1 MSVHSDDYAID
12 PAAGSPGALGGHTL
26 PAVFAAAVRRAP
38 DAVALV
44 DGEREL
50 TWRQWA
56 DEAAALARALQ
67 ELGVAPGDVVAVQLP
82 NCREYQTAHVAV
94 ATAGAVL
101 LPVHAG
107 HGAADVRALLAR
119 VDPVAV
125 LLPAEAAAAAPGL
138 LTDVPSLRAV
148 LVAGGEVAVGGG
160 EAPAA
165 AGVHALDRL
174 TAAWAGHPPHP
185 VEVRPEDPLVLIPS
199 SGTTS
204 ARPKICVHSHDGL
217 LSNTASVAGEGG
229 PAFADAILTA
239 CPLTHL
245 FGLQSLHTAL
255 FRACRQVLLRGWD
268 PERFLALARA
278 TAPSAVFAVP
288 AQLHDVVA
296 SLARSGQPAGF
307 LPHEVRT
314 AGAAIPAALAA
325 DVRAVLGGELVVV
338 WGMSEL
344 GTGTRTSATDPVGAA
359 VRSVGRPTSGARVRI
374 VGEDGCELPPGEPG
388 DLQYR
393 SPSMFRGYYREPE
406 LTAAAVTPDGWLRT
420 GDRASLGADGLLRFH
435 GRAAELIN
443 VGGRKFDATE
453 VQELLAAMPGIGPLA
468 VVGRADARLG
478 EIPCLV
484 LTRAAD
490 PAIGLRAVTGFL
502 REREVAEYKMPL
514 ELVTVDDLPRTPAG
528 KLHRR
533 SLEELAAGET
543 VVPPLSM
550 DYRDALDLVRSCA
563 AEVME
568 RGPDDEPIG
577 ADTAFRAYGLDSVR
591 TIRLRNLLAEA
602 TGRPLP
608 VSLGFDHPTPAA
620 VAALLSGAVPDRS
633 EEGPDDASS
642 DEPIAIVG
650 MACRLPGGVSSPDD
664 LWALVSD
671 GTHTDSPFPAD
682 RGWDLDGLFHDDPE
696 HPGTSYVRRGGFLDG
711 AGRFDAAFFGFSPRE
726 ALAADP
732 QQRLLLETAW
742 EALEH
747 AGIDPTGLRGSRT
760 GVFTGAMY
768 HDYGAG
774 APAEL
779 EGLLGIGTAGSAL
792 AGRISYCFGLEGP
805 ALAVDTAC
813 SSSLVALHL
822 ACRSLR
828 SGESSLALAG
838 GVAVMATPTSF
849 VEFSRLRG
857 LAADGR
863 CKSFSDDADGA
874 AWAEGAGLLVLE
886 RLSDARRNGHPVLA
900 VVRGSAVNQDGASNG
915 ITAPNGPA
923 QQRVIRRALADAGL
937 APGDVDAVEAHGT
950 GTSLGDPI
958 EAQALL
964 AVHGGTRPADRPLW
978 LGSVKSNIGHAQ
990 AAAGVAGVIKTV
1002 QALRHG
1008 LLPRT
1013 LHVTEPT
1020 TRVDWSSGAVRL
1032 LTEAQ
1037 PWPRKDGRARRA
1049 GVSSFG
1055 ISGTNAH
1062 VVLEEAPAAG
1072 SGDGATGS
1080 SDHGEAATRHTDAG
1094 HTALQDAPAAASGD
1108 GPTRPTDHGEAT
1120 ARRTDAERTALQDAP
1135 AAAPGD
1141 EPARPT
1147 DHADAATR
1155 HTDAGRAEA
1164 GTVLPGVSRHADDR
1178 PVPLVLSARSEPA
1191 LRAQAGRLAEHVGAH
1206 PSYALPDLA
1215 HALATTRAVHG
1226 HRALLAAADRTGLVD
1241 ALRRFASGEPS
1252 PVAPA
1257 TGRRD
1262 GGGRLAFVFAGQGSQ
1277 RPGMG
1282 RELAAAF
1289 PEFAAAL
1296 DEVCGV
1302 LDPLLERPLR
1312 SVLWDRSD
1320 ELLDRTEF
1328 AQPALFAHE
1337 VALHRLL
1344 ESWGVRPDLLAGHS
1358 VGEIAAAHVAG
1369 VLSLADACTLVAAR
1383 GRLMQALPA
1392 GGAMLAVRAA
1402 EGEVLPLLGEF
1413 VSLAAVNGPS
1423 SVVVSGTEDAVA
1435 AIEAHFA
1442 DRRTTRLRVSHAFH
1456 SPLLEPMLAEFR
1468 GVLEG
1473 LSFAAPAVP
1482 LVSGVTG
1489 RPLTADEARD
1499 PGHWVRQ
1506 AREPVRFRD
1515 AVARLGAERVDA
1527 YLELGPAA
1535 ALAPMLGECLAAA
1548 EAGAS
1553 AAVIATGSADQGEE
1567 TRALLAA
1574 AGRLHLHGV
1583 PVDWDAVLPGAR
1595 PVPLPTY
1602 PFQRQTY
1609 WLAAAAPVS
1618 RAVAL
1623 ADAPLSDAP
1632 LLDAPLSDDR
1642 LATASP
1648 EERDAL
1654 LLKLVLA
1661 ETAAV
1666 LGRGADDL
1674 DATHAF
1680 SDLGVNSVNAI
1691 ELRERIAAATGTTL
1705 PATLVFDH
1713 PSPAAVVRALGAL
1726 RAARARP
1733 DRGAEPE
1740 PSAADLVDRLAA
1752 LFAAGT
1758 TPDPATATR
1767 LRDLARRCAAP
1778 AGPARPGPGPDLDA
1792 ATDEELFRLMDA
1804 VD

>member
-1 MSVHSDDYAID
+1 MSVHRKNYAID

-26 PAVFAAAVRRAP
+26 PGVFAAAVRSAP

-44 DGEREL
+44 DGDREL
-50 TWRQWA
+50 TWAQWRA
-56 DEAAALARALQ
+56 EVAALARALQ
-67 ELGVAPGDVVAVQLP
+67 ELGVGPGDVVAVQLP
-82 NCREYQTAHVAV
+82 NCREYPTAHVAV
-94 ATAGAVL
+94 ATIGAVM

-125 LLPAEAAAAAPGL
+125 LLGPEAAGTAPDLLAA
-138 LTDVPSLRAV
+138 VPSLRTA
-148 LVAGGEVAVGGG
+148 LVAGDPDEL
-160 EAPAA
+160 PQSPR
-165 AGVHALDRL
+165 VHSLERES
-174 TAAWAGHPPHP
+174 AAWAGHEPHP
-185 VEVRPEDPLVLIPS
+185 VEVRPEQPLVLIPS

-204 ARPKICVHSHDGL
+204 ARPKICLHSHDGL
-217 LSNTASVAGEGG
+217 LSNTAPVAEEGG
-229 PAFADAILTA
+229 PAFAGAILTA

-255 FRACRQVLLRGWD
+255 FRACRQVLLRSWD
-268 PERFLALARA
+268 PDRFLALARR
-278 TAPSAVFAVP
+278 TGPSAVFAVP

-296 SLARSGQPAGF
+296 ALARSGQPAGF
-307 LPHEVRT
+307 RPYEVRT

-325 DVRAVLGGELVVV
+325 DVRAALGGELVVV

-344 GTGTRTSATDPVGAA
+344 GTGTRTPAGDPAGAA
-359 VRSVGRPTSGARVRI
+359 VRSVGRPTSGAQVRI
-374 VGEDGCELPPGEPG
+374 VAEDGQELPAGEAG

-406 LTAAAVTPDGWLRT
+406 LTRAAMTPDGWLRT
-420 GDRASLGADGLLRFH
+420 GDRASVDEDGLVRFH
-435 GRAAELIN
+435 GRSAELIN

-453 VQELLAAMPGIGPLA
+453 VQEVLAALPGIGPLA
-468 VVGRADARLG
+468 VVGRADERLG

-484 LTRAAD
+484 LTRRAD
-490 PAIGLRAVTGFL
+490 PAIGLRAVTAFL
-502 REREVAEYKMPL
+502 REREVAEYKVPL

-533 SLEELAAGET
+533 ALEELVASDAAAGTPAEG
-543 VVPPLSM
+543 PAPLG
-550 DYRDALDLVRSCA
+550 YGDALDLVRSCA
-563 AEVME
+563 AEVMG
-568 RGPDDEPIG
+568 RGPEEEPIG
-577 ADTAFRAYGLDSVR
+577 AETAFRAYGLDSVR

-608 VSLGFDHPTPAA
+608 VSLGFDHPNPAA
-620 VAALLSGAVPDRS
+620 VARLLSGSAPDQPDEDAAV
-633 EEGPDDASS
+633 AF
-642 DEPIAIVG
+642 DEPVAIVG
-650 MACRLPGGVSSPDD
+650 MACRLPGGIASPDD
-664 LWALVSD
+664 LWALVAD
-671 GTHTDSPFPAD
+671 GIHTASGFPDD

-696 HPGTSYVRRGGFLDG
+696 HPGTSYVRKGGFLPD

-747 AGIDPTGLRGSRT
+747 AGIDPTGLHGSRT

-768 HDYGAG
+768 HDYGARPGAG

-792 AGRISYCFGLEGP
+792 AGRISYCFGFEGP
-805 ALAVDTAC
+805 ALTVDTAC

-822 ACRSLR
+822 ACRSLC

-838 GVAVMATPTSF
+838 GVAVMATPASF

-857 LAADGR
+857 LAPDGR
-863 CKSFSDDADGA
+863 CKAFSDDADGA

-900 VVRGSAVNQDGASNG
+900 LVRGSAVNQDGASNG

-923 QQRVIRRALADAGL
+923 QQRVVRRALADAGL
-937 APGDVDAVEAHGT
+937 APADVDAVEAHGT
-950 GTSLGDPI
+950 GTALGDPI

-964 AVHGGTRPADRPLW
+964 AVHGRERPADRPLW

-1002 QALRHG
+1002 QALHHG

-1032 LTEAQ
+1032 LTEAR
-1037 PWPRKDGRARRA
+1037 PWPREAGRARRA

-1062 VVLEEAPAAG
+1062 VVLEEAPAPVSAG
-1072 SGDGATGS
+1072 
-1080 SDHGEAATRHTDAG
+1080 AAEG
-1094 HTALQDAPAAASGD
+1094 G
-1108 GPTRPTDHGEAT
+1108 
-1120 ARRTDAERTALQDAP
+1120 
-1135 AAAPGD
+1135 
-1141 EPARPT
+1141 
-1147 DHADAATR
+1147 
-1155 HTDAGRAEA
+1155 
-1164 GTVLPGVSRHADDR
+1164 

-1191 LRAQAGRLAEHVGAH
+1191 LRAQAGRLAEHAAAH
-1206 PSYALPDLA
+1206 PEYALPDLA
-1215 HALATTRAVHG
+1215 RALATTRAVHG
-1226 HRALLAAADRTGLVD
+1226 HRALLVGANRGEVLT
-1241 ALRRFASGEPS
+1241 ALRQFAAGSPS
-1252 PVAPA
+1252 PVAPVA
-1257 TGRRD
+1257 GRRD

-1282 RELAAAF
+1282 RELASAF
-1289 PEFAAAL
+1289 PEFRASLEEVCAAL
-1296 DEVCGV
+1296 DSL
-1302 LDPLLERPLR
+1302 LDRPLI
-1312 SVLWDRSD
+1312 SVLWA
-1320 ELLDRTEF
+1320 EPGPLLDRTEY

-1337 VALHRLL
+1337 VALHRLFA
-1344 ESWGVRPDLLAGHS
+1344 SWGVRPDLLAGHS
-1358 VGEIAAAHVAG
+1358 VGEIAAAQVAG

-1392 GGAMLAVRAA
+1392 GGAMLAVQAT
-1402 EGEVLPLLGEF
+1402 EDEVRPLLGEF
-1413 VSLAAVNGPS
+1413 VSIAAVNGPS

-1435 AIEAHFA
+1435 AIEARFA

-1468 GVLEG
+1468 AVAAR
-1473 LSFAAPAVP
+1473 LSFTAPAVP

-1489 RPLTADEARD
+1489 RLLTGDDACD
-1499 PGHWVRQ
+1499 PGYWVRQ
-1506 AREPVRFRD
+1506 VREPVRFRD
-1515 AVARLGAERVDA
+1515 TVEQLRRERVDA
-1527 YLELGPAA
+1527 YVELGPAA
-1535 ALAPMLGECLAAA
+1535 ALAPMVGECLA
-1548 EAGAS
+1548 GPGGRRPS
-1553 AAVIATGSADQGEE
+1553 AAVIATGSADGDE
-1567 TRALLAA
+1567 TRGALAA
-1574 AGRLHLHGV
+1574 VARLHLHGV
-1583 PVDWDAVLPGAR
+1583 PVNWDAVLPGTG

-1609 WLAAAAPVS
+1609 WLAAQAPLPVL
-1618 RAVAL
+1618 AP
-1623 ADAPLSDAP
+1623 ADAPSAP
-1632 LLDAPLSDDR
+1632 LAER
-1642 LATASP
+1642 LATAGA
-1648 EERDAL
+1648 EERDAVL
-1654 LLKLVLA
+1654 LTLVLA

-1666 LGRGADDL
+1666 LGRTAAEL
-1674 DATHAF
+1674 DAAQAF
-1680 SDLGVNSVNAI
+1680 ADLGINSVNAI
-1691 ELRERIAAATGTTL
+1691 ELRERIAAATGSAL

-1713 PSPAAVVRALGAL
+1713 PSPHAVVRVL
-1726 RAARARP
+1726 RGCIARP
-1733 DRGAEPE
+1733 AGQPGTAAELVE
-1740 PSAADLVDRLAA
+1740 RLADLL
-1752 LFAAGT
+1752 AAGT
-1758 TPDPATATR
+1758 PVDPATAAR
-1767 LRDLARRCAAP
+1767 LRDLAQRCAPPAAP
-1778 AGPARPGPGPDLDA
+1778 ARRVPGPELDT

>member
-1 MSVHSDDYAID
+1 MPIHSDDYAID
-12 PAAGSPGALGGHTL
+12 PVAGSPRALGGHTL
-26 PAVFAAAVRRAP
+26 PGVFAAAVARAP
-38 DAVALV
+38 EAVALV
-44 DGEREL
+44 DGDREL

-56 DEAAALARALQ
+56 DDVAALARALQ
-67 ELGVAPGDVVAVQLP
+67 ELGVVPGDVVAVQLP
-82 NCREYQTAHVAV
+82 NCPEYHTAHVAV
-94 ATAGAVL
+94 ATVGAVL

-119 VDPVAV
+119 SEPVAV
-125 LLPAEAAAAAPGL
+125 ILPPEAADTAPEL
-138 LTDVPSLRAV
+138 LAHVASLRAA
-148 LVAGGEVAVGGG
+148 LVAGHPDELPR
-160 EAPAA
+160 APH
-165 AGVHALDRL
+165 VHALDRL
-174 TAAWAGHPPHP
+174 TADWAGHAPLP

-204 ARPKICVHSHDGL
+204 ARPKICLHSHDGL
-217 LSNTASVAGEGG
+217 LSNTASVAQEGG
-229 PAFADAILTA
+229 AAFADAILTA

-268 PERFLALARA
+268 PERFLALARR

-288 AQLHDVVA
+288 AQLHDIVGA
-296 SLARSGQPAGF
+296 LARTGKPAGF
-307 LPHEVRT
+307 RPHQVRT

-325 DVRAVLGGELVVV
+325 DVRAALGGELVVV

-344 GTGTRTSATDPVGAA
+344 GTGTRTSAADPAGTA
-359 VRSVGRPTSGARVRI
+359 VRSVGRPTVGARVRI
-374 VGEDGCELPPGEPG
+374 VGEDGRELPPGEAG

-393 SPSMFRGYYREPE
+393 SPSMFRGYYRDPE
-406 LTAAAVTPDGWLRT
+406 LTRAAITPDGWLRT
-420 GDRASLGADGLLRFH
+420 GDRASLGEDGQLRFH

-502 REREVAEYKMPL
+502 RQREVAEYKMPL

-533 SLEELAAGET
+533 SLEELVAREASVRGPS
-543 VVPPLSM
+543 VL
-550 DYRDALDLVRSCA
+550 DYHDALDLVRSCA
-563 AEVME
+563 AEVMG
-568 RGPDDEPIG
+568 RGPDDEAIG

-591 TIRLRNLLAEA
+591 TIRLRNLLAEE

-620 VAALLSGAVPDRS
+620 VASLLSGAVPDRPD
-633 EEGPDDASS
+633 EGPYDAS
-642 DEPIAIVG
+642 DEPVAIVG
-650 MACRLPGGVSSPDD
+650 MACRLPGGVSSPDE
-664 LWALVSD
+664 LWTLVAD
-671 GTHTDSPFPAD
+671 GTHTDSAFPAD

-696 HPGTSYVRRGGFLDG
+696 HAGTSYVRRGGFLDG

-805 ALAVDTAC
+805 ALTVDSAC

-838 GVAVMATPTSF
+838 GVAVMATPRSF

-857 LAADGR
+857 LAPDGR

-874 AWAEGAGLLVLE
+874 AWSEGAGLLVLE
-886 RLSDARRNGHPVLA
+886 RLSDARRDGHPVLA

-937 APGDVDAVEAHGT
+937 TPGDVDAVEAHGT

-958 EAQALL
+958 EAQALI
-964 AVHGGTRPADRPLW
+964 AVHGAARPADRPLW

-1032 LTEAQ
+1032 LTQAQ
-1037 PWPRKDGRARRA
+1037 PWPREAGRARRA

-1062 VVLEEAPAAG
+1062 VVLEEAPA
-1072 SGDGATGS
+1072 
-1080 SDHGEAATRHTDAG
+1080 
-1094 HTALQDAPAAASGD
+1094 
-1108 GPTRPTDHGEAT
+1108 
-1120 ARRTDAERTALQDAP
+1120 
-1135 AAAPGD
+1135 
-1141 EPARPT
+1141 EPADPE
-1147 DHADAATR
+1147 
-1155 HTDAGRAEA
+1155 GSE
-1164 GTVLPGVSRHADDR
+1164 DR

-1191 LRAQAGRLAEHVGAH
+1191 LRAQAGRLAEHLTAE

-1226 HRALLAAADRTGLVD
+1226 HRALLVGAGRAELAD
-1241 ALRRFASGEPS
+1241 ALRRFATGEPS

-1262 GGGRLAFVFAGQGSQ
+1262 GGGRLAFVFAGQGCQ

-1289 PEFAAAL
+1289 PEFATAL

-1302 LDPLLERPLR
+1302 LDPLLKRPLR
-1312 SVLWDRSD
+1312 SALWDD
-1320 ELLDRTEF
+1320 DLEPLLDRTEF

-1369 VLSLADACTLVAAR
+1369 VLSLVDACTLVAAR

-1392 GGAMLAVRAA
+1392 GGAMLAVRAT
-1402 EGEVLPLLGEF
+1402 EDEVLPLLGEF

-1423 SVVVSGTEDAVA
+1423 SVVVSGAEGAVA
-1435 AIEAHFA
+1435 GIEAHFA
-1442 DRRTTRLRVSHAFH
+1442 GRRTARLRVSHAFH

-1489 RPLTADEARD
+1489 RPLTAVEAGD

-1515 AVARLGAERVDA
+1515 AVSRLEAERVDA
-1527 YLELGPAA
+1527 YLELGPSA
-1535 ALAPMLGECLAAA
+1535 ALAPMLGECLAAGD
-1548 EAGAS
+1548 AGPS
-1553 AAVIATGSADQGEE
+1553 AAVIASGSADQAHE

-1583 PVDWDAVLPGAR
+1583 PVDWGAVLPGAR

-1609 WLAAAAPVS
+1609 WLAAAAPTPP
-1618 RAVAL
+1618 AVAV
-1623 ADAPLSDAP
+1623 AEVPLF
-1632 LLDAPLSDDR
+1632 DDR

-1648 EERDAL
+1648 EEHDAL
-1654 LLKLVLA
+1654 LLEIVLT

-1666 LGRGADDL
+1666 VGRGAEDL
-1674 DATHAF
+1674 DAADAF
-1680 SDLGVNSVNAI
+1680 ADLGVNSVNAV
-1691 ELRERIAAATGTTL
+1691 ELRERIAAATGTAL

-1713 PSPAAVVRALGAL
+1713 PSPAAVVRALGARL
-1726 RAARARP
+1726 
-1733 DRGAEPE
+1733 DRGAAPE
-1740 PSAADLVDRLAA
+1740 PTAAGLVDRLAA
-1752 LFAAGT
+1752 LLAAGT
-1758 TPDPATATR
+1758 ALDPATATR

-1778 AGPARPGPGPDLDA
+1778 AGPARPGPGPDLDT

>member
-12 PAAGSPGALGGHTL
+12 PAAGGALGGHTL

-44 DGEREL
+44 DGDREV

-56 DEAAALARALQ
+56 DDAAALARVLQ

-94 ATAGAVL
+94 AAAGAVL

-125 LLPAEAAAAAPGL
+125 LLPAEAAATAAEL
-138 LTDVPSLRAV
+138 LMTVPSLRAV
-148 LVAGGEVAVGGG
+148 LVAGD
-160 EAPAA
+160 EAPTAG
-165 AGVHALDRL
+165 GVHALERL
-174 TAAWAGHPPHP
+174 IAEWAGHAPHP
-185 VEVRPEDPLVLIPS
+185 VDVRPEDPLVLVPS

-204 ARPKICVHSHDGL
+204 ARPKICLHSHDGL
-217 LSNTASVAGEGG
+217 LSNTASVADEGG
-229 PAFADAILTA
+229 PAFAEAILTA

-255 FRACRQVLLRGWD
+255 FRACRQVLLDGWD

-296 SLARSGQPAGF
+296 ALARSGQPAGF
-307 LPHEVRT
+307 RPCEVRT

-344 GTGTRTSATDPVGAA
+344 GTGTRTSTTDPAGAA
-359 VRSVGRPTSGARVRI
+359 VRSVGRPTSGARVRV
-374 VGEDGCELPPGEPG
+374 VGEDGRELPPGEPG

-393 SPSMFRGYYREPE
+393 SPSMFRGYYREPD

-490 PAIGLRAVTGFL
+490 PAIGLRAVTAFL
-502 REREVAEYKMPL
+502 REREVAEYKVPL

-533 SLEELAAGET
+533 SLEELVAGT
-543 VVPPLSM
+543 AVVQASHAM

-568 RGPDDEPIG
+568 RGPADEPIG
-577 ADTAFRAYGLDSVR
+577 VGTAFRAYGLDSVR

-602 TGRPLP
+602 TGRALP

-620 VAALLSGAVPDRS
+620 VAALLSGAVSDR
-633 EEGPDDASS
+633 EEDPHDASS

-664 LWALVSD
+664 LWALVAD
-671 GTHTDSPFPAD
+671 GTHTDSAFPAD
-682 RGWDLDGLFHDDPE
+682 RGWDLDGLFDDDPE

-768 HDYGAG
+768 HDYGVG

-900 VVRGSAVNQDGASNG
+900 LVRGSAVNQDGASNG

-937 APGDVDAVEAHGT
+937 APGDIDAVEAHGT

-964 AVHGGTRPADRPLW
+964 AVHGGARPADRPLW

-1002 QALRHG
+1002 QAMRHG
-1008 LLPRT
+1008 VLPRT
-1013 LHVTEPT
+1013 LHVTRPT
-1020 TRVDWSSGAVRL
+1020 GRVDWSSGAVRL
-1032 LTEAQ
+1032 LTQAQ
-1037 PWPRKDGRARRA
+1037 PWPREDGRVRRA

-1062 VVLEEAPAAG
+1062 VVLEEAPVAA
-1072 SGDGATGS
+1072 A
-1080 SDHGEAATRHTDAG
+1080 R
-1094 HTALQDAPAAASGD
+1094 PAA
-1108 GPTRPTDHGEAT
+1108 PC
-1120 ARRTDAERTALQDAP
+1120 
-1135 AAAPGD
+1135 AA
-1141 EPARPT
+1141 
-1147 DHADAATR
+1147 
-1155 HTDAGRAEA
+1155 
-1164 GTVLPGVSRHADDR
+1164 DR
-1178 PVPLVLSARSEPA
+1178 PVPLLLSARSEPA
-1191 LRAQAGRLAEHVGAH
+1191 LRAQAGRLAEHLAAH
-1206 PSYALPDLA
+1206 PSYALPDVA
-1215 HALATTRAVHG
+1215 VALAGTRAVHG
-1226 HRALLAAADRTGLVD
+1226 HRAVLAGAERSELVD
-1241 ALRRFASGEPS
+1241 ALRHFAAGEPS
-1252 PVAPA
+1252 PVAPV

-1289 PEFAAAL
+1289 PEFTAAL
-1296 DEVCGV
+1296 DEVCGF

-1312 SVLWDRSD
+1312 SVLWEDSAD
-1320 ELLDRTEF
+1320 LVDRTEF

-1369 VLSLADACTLVAAR
+1369 VLSLPDACTLIAAR

-1392 GGAMLAVRAA
+1392 GGAMLAVRAS
-1402 EGEVLPLLGEF
+1402 EDEVLPLLGEF

-1423 SVVVSGTEDAVA
+1423 SVVVSGTEEAVA
-1435 AIEAHFA
+1435 AVGTHFA
-1442 DRRTTRLRVSHAFH
+1442 DRRTARLRVSHAFH

-1468 GVLEG
+1468 DVLEG
-1473 LSFAAPAVP
+1473 LSFAAPAVA
-1482 LVSGVTG
+1482 LISGVTG
-1489 RPLTADEARD
+1489 RPLTAEEARD

-1515 AVARLGAERVDA
+1515 AVSRLGAEHVDA

-1535 ALAPMLGECLAAA
+1535 ALAPMLGECLADAD
-1548 EAGAS
+1548 AGAP
-1553 AAVIATGSADQGEE
+1553 AAVTATGSADQADE

-1574 AGRLHLHGV
+1574 VGRLHLHGV

-1602 PFQRQTY
+1602 AFQRQTY
-1609 WLAAAAPVS
+1609 WLAPAAPTPPTTAVVAAAP
-1618 RAVAL
+1618 
-1623 ADAPLSDAP
+1623 PLDG
-1632 LLDAPLSDDR
+1632 R

-1666 LGRGADDL
+1666 LGLGPDDL
-1674 DATHAF
+1674 EAAHAF
-1680 SDLGVNSVNAI
+1680 SELGVNSVNAI
-1691 ELRERIAAATGTTL
+1691 ELRERIATATGTPV

-1713 PSPAAVVRALGAL
+1713 PSPVSVVRAIGAL
-1726 RAARARP
+1726 RDRPAPGAA
-1733 DRGAEPE
+1733 PE
-1740 PSAADLVDRLAA
+1740 PTAADLVDRLAA
-1752 LFAAGT
+1752 LLAAGT
-1758 TPDPATATR
+1758 VLDPATATR
-1767 LRDLARRCAAP
+1767 LRDLARRCAAT
-1778 AGPARPGPGPDLDA
+1778 AGPARPAPGPDLDE

>member
-1 MSVHSDDYAID
+1 MSVHNDDYTID
-12 PAAGSPGALGGHTL
+12 PAPGALGGHTL
-26 PAVFAAAVRRAP
+26 PGVFAAAVRRAP

-44 DGEREL
+44 DGDHEL
-50 TWRQWA
+50 TWRQWRTEVA
-56 DEAAALARALQ
+56 SLARALQ
-67 ELGVAPGDVVAVQLP
+67 ELGVGPGEVVAVQLP
-82 NCREYQTAHVAV
+82 NCWEYQTAHLAV
-94 ATAGAVL
+94 AAVGAVM

-107 HGAADVRALLAR
+107 FGAADVRALLGR
-119 VDPVAV
+119 VDPVAA
-125 LLPAEAAAAAPGL
+125 LFAPEAVATAHELSAA
-138 LTDVPSLRAV
+138 VPSLRAV
-148 LVAGGEVAVGGG
+148 LVAGDPDGLPSGVRSLARTM
-160 EAPAA
+160 ADH
-165 AGVHALDRL
+165 AGRE
-174 TAAWAGHPPHP
+174 PHP
-185 VEVRPEDPLVLIPS
+185 VEVVPDQPLVLLPS

-204 ARPKICVHSHDGL
+204 ARPKICLHSHDGL
-217 LSNTASVAGEGG
+217 LSNTAPVAEEGG
-229 PAFADAILTA
+229 AAFADAILTA

-268 PERFLALARA
+268 PERFLALARR

-288 AQLHDVVA
+288 AQLHDIVGA
-296 SLARSGQPAGF
+296 LARNGRPAGF
-307 LPHEVRT
+307 RPHQVRT
-314 AGAAIPAALAA
+314 AGAAVPAALAA
-325 DVRAVLGGELVVV
+325 DVRAALGGELVVV

-344 GTGTRTSATDPVGAA
+344 GTGTRTSPADPDEAA

-374 VGEDGCELPPGEPG
+374 IGEDGREPLPGTPG

-393 SPSMFRGYYREPE
+393 SPSMFRGYYRDPE
-406 LTAAAVTPDGWLRT
+406 LTRAAITPDGWLRT
-420 GDRASLGADGLLRFH
+420 GDRASLGEDGLLRFH

-502 REREVAEYKMPL
+502 RECEVAEYKMPL

-533 SLEELAAGET
+533 SLEELVAQEAF
-543 VVPPLSM
+543 VPSPYAL
-550 DYRDALDLVRSCA
+550 DHGDALDLVRSCV
-563 AEVME
+563 AEVMD

-620 VAALLSGAVPDRS
+620 VASLLSGAAPDRPD
-633 EEGPDDASS
+633 EGTYDAS
-642 DEPIAIVG
+642 DEPVAIVG
-650 MACRLPGGVSSPDD
+650 MACRLPGGISSPDD
-664 LWALVSD
+664 LWTLVAD
-671 GTHTDSPFPAD
+671 GTHTDSAFPAD

-711 AGRFDAAFFGFSPRE
+711 AGRFDAVFFGFSPRE

-768 HDYGAG
+768 HDYGTT

-805 ALAVDTAC
+805 ALTVDTAC

-838 GVAVMATPTSF
+838 GVAVMATPGSF

-857 LAADGR
+857 LAPDGR
-863 CKSFSDDADGA
+863 CKAFSDDADGA

-950 GTSLGDPI
+950 GTPLGDPI

-964 AVHGGTRPADRPLW
+964 AVHGGARPADRPLW

-1013 LHVTEPT
+1013 LHVTGPT

-1037 PWPRKDGRARRA
+1037 PWPREDGRARRA

-1062 VVLEEAPAAG
+1062 VVLEEAPA
-1072 SGDGATGS
+1072 SSQVVSGS
-1080 SDHGEAATRHTDAG
+1080 SGG
-1094 HTALQDAPAAASGD
+1094 
-1108 GPTRPTDHGEAT
+1108 
-1120 ARRTDAERTALQDAP
+1120 
-1135 AAAPGD
+1135 
-1141 EPARPT
+1141 
-1147 DHADAATR
+1147 
-1155 HTDAGRAEA
+1155 
-1164 GTVLPGVSRHADDR
+1164 
-1178 PVPLVLSARSEPA
+1178 PVPLVLSAHSEPA
-1191 LRAQAGRLAEHVGAH
+1191 LRAQAGRLAEHVATQS
-1206 PSYALPDLA
+1206 SYALSDLA

-1226 HRALLAAADRTGLVD
+1226 HRALLVGAERGELVD
-1241 ALRRFASGEPS
+1241 ALRQFAAGEPS
-1252 PVAPA
+1252 PAVPA
-1257 TGRRD
+1257 AGRRD
-1262 GGGRLAFVFAGQGSQ
+1262 SGGRLAFVFAGQGSQ

-1282 RELAAAF
+1282 RELVAAF

-1296 DEVCGV
+1296 DEMWAG

-1312 SVLWDRSD
+1312 SVLWDD
-1320 ELLDRTEF
+1320 DGHGHPEPLLDRTEF

-1337 VALHRLL
+1337 VALYRLL

-1369 VLSLADACTLVAAR
+1369 VLSLTDACALVAAR
-1383 GRLMQALPA
+1383 GRLMQSLPA
-1392 GGAMLAVRAA
+1392 GGAMLAVRA
-1402 EGEVLPLLGEF
+1402 EEDEVRPLLGEF

-1423 SVVVSGTEDAVA
+1423 SVVVSGAEDAVA

-1473 LSFAAPAVP
+1473 LSFAAPAMP

-1489 RPLTADEARD
+1489 RPLTADEALD

-1506 AREPVRFRD
+1506 VREPVRFPD
-1515 AVARLGAERVDA
+1515 AVEQLRGERVDA

-1535 ALAPMLGECLAAA
+1535 ALAPMLGECLAAG
-1548 EAGAS
+1548 EAGPS
-1553 AAVIATGSADQGEE
+1553 AAVIATGSADQADE

-1574 AGRLHLHGV
+1574 AGRLHLHGS

-1609 WLAAAAPVS
+1609 WLAPAASTPAVMPALDGPSAPS
-1618 RAVAL
+1618 AERFAA
-1623 ADAPLSDAP
+1623 
-1632 LLDAPLSDDR
+1632 
-1642 LATASP
+1642 ASP

-1674 DATHAF
+1674 DAAHAF

-1691 ELRERIAAATGTTL
+1691 ELRERIAAASGTPL

-1713 PSPAAVVRALGAL
+1713 PSPAAAARALGAHL
-1726 RAARARP
+1726 
-1733 DRGAEPE
+1733 DRGAAPE
-1740 PSAADLVDRLAA
+1740 PTAAYLVDRLAA
-1752 LFAAGT
+1752 LLATGT
-1758 TPDPATATR
+1758 ALDPATATR
-1767 LRDLARRCAAP
+1767 LRDLARRCAAT
-1778 AGPARPGPGPDLDA
+1778 AGPARPGPDLDT

>member
-12 PAAGSPGALGGHTL
+12 PASGSPGALGGHTL
-26 PAVFAAAVRRAP
+26 PGVFAAAVRRAP
-38 DAVALV
+38 QAVALV

-82 NCREYQTAHVAV
+82 NCPEYQTAHIAV
-94 ATAGAVL
+94 ATVGAVL

-125 LLPAEAAAAAPGL
+125 LLPSEAAATAPELLAA
-138 LTDVPSLRAV
+138 VPSLRAV
-148 LVAGGEVAVGGG
+148 LVSGDSDGL
-160 EAPAA
+160 PAA
-165 AGVHALDRL
+165 PRVHALDRL
-174 TAAWAGHPPHP
+174 VAEWAGRAPHP

-204 ARPKICVHSHDGL
+204 ARPKICLHSHDGL
-217 LSNTASVAGEGG
+217 LSNTASVAEEGG

-278 TAPSAVFAVP
+278 AAPSAVFAVP

-296 SLARSGQPAGF
+296 TLARSGQPAGF
-307 LPHEVRT
+307 RPHEVRT

-325 DVRAVLGGELVVV
+325 DVRRALGGELVVV

-344 GTGTRTSATDPVGAA
+344 GTGTRTSVSDPVGAA

-374 VGEDGCELPPGEPG
+374 VGEDGRELPPGEPG

-406 LTAAAVTPDGWLRT
+406 LTRAAITPDGWLRT
-420 GDRASLGADGLLRFH
+420 GDRASRGEDGLLRFH
-435 GRAAELIN
+435 GRSAELIN

-468 VVGRADARLG
+468 VVGRADERLG

-490 PAIGLRAVTGFL
+490 PAIGLRAVTDFL
-502 REREVAEYKMPL
+502 REREAADYKMPL
-514 ELVTVDDLPRTPAG
+514 ELVTVDALPRTPAG

-533 SLEELAAGET
+533 SLEELVAQESAVACQGSA
-543 VVPPLSM
+543 LL
-550 DYRDALDLVRSCA
+550 DYGDVLDLVRSCA
-563 AEVME
+563 AEVMG

-591 TIRLRNLLAEA
+591 TIRLRNLVAEA

-620 VAALLSGAVPDRS
+620 VASLLSGAAEDRPD
-633 EEGPDDASS
+633 EGPYEAS
-642 DEPIAIVG
+642 DEPVAIVG

-664 LWALVSD
+664 LWALVAD
-671 GTHTDSPFPAD
+671 GTHTDSAFPAD

-696 HPGTSYVRRGGFLDG
+696 HPGTTYVRRGGFLHG
-711 AGRFDAAFFGFSPRE
+711 AARFDAAFFGFSPRE

-747 AGIDPTGLRGSRT
+747 AGIDPTRLRGSRT

-768 HDYGAG
+768 HDYGTT

-805 ALAVDTAC
+805 ALTVDTAC

-838 GVAVMATPTSF
+838 GVAVMATPGSF

-857 LAADGR
+857 LAPDGR
-863 CKSFSDDADGA
+863 CKAFSDDADGA

-900 VVRGSAVNQDGASNG
+900 LVRGSAVNQDGASNG

-964 AVHGGTRPADRPLW
+964 AVHGGARPADRPLW
-978 LGSVKSNIGHAQ
+978 LGSVKSNLGHAQ

-1037 PWPRKDGRARRA
+1037 PWPREDGRARRA

-1062 VVLEEAPAAG
+1062 VVLEEAPPSASVDSSE
-1072 SGDGATGS
+1072 SG
-1080 SDHGEAATRHTDAG
+1080 
-1094 HTALQDAPAAASGD
+1094 L
-1108 GPTRPTDHGEAT
+1108 
-1120 ARRTDAERTALQDAP
+1120 
-1135 AAAPGD
+1135 
-1141 EPARPT
+1141 
-1147 DHADAATR
+1147 
-1155 HTDAGRAEA
+1155 
-1164 GTVLPGVSRHADDR
+1164 
-1178 PVPLVLSARSEPA
+1178 VPLVLSARSEPA
-1191 LRAQAGRLAEHVGAH
+1191 LRAQAGRLAEHVATRS
-1206 PSYALPDLA
+1206 SYALPDLA

-1226 HRALLAAADRTGLVD
+1226 HRALLVGAERAELID
-1241 ALRRFASGEPS
+1241 ALRQFATGEPS
-1252 PVAPA
+1252 PVVPA
-1257 TGRRD
+1257 AGLRD
-1262 GGGRLAFVFAGQGSQ
+1262 SGGRLAFVFAGQGSQ

-1282 RELAAAF
+1282 RELATAF

-1296 DEVCGV
+1296 DEVCSV

-1312 SVLWDRSD
+1312 SILWDD
-1320 ELLDRTEF
+1320 DPEPLLDRTEF

-1369 VLSLADACTLVAAR
+1369 VLSLTDACTLVTAR
-1383 GRLMQALPA
+1383 GRLMQSLPA

-1402 EGEVLPLLGEF
+1402 EDEVRPLLGEF

-1442 DRRTTRLRVSHAFH
+1442 DRPTTRLRVSHAFH
-1456 SPLLEPMLAEFR
+1456 SPLLEPMLEEFR

-1473 LSFAAPAVP
+1473 LSYAAPAVP

-1489 RPLTADEARD
+1489 RPLTAGEARD

-1515 AVARLGAERVDA
+1515 AVERLRGERVDA

-1535 ALAPMLGECLAAA
+1535 ALAPMLGECLAAG
-1548 EAGAS
+1548 EAGPPP
-1553 AAVIATGSADQGEE
+1553 AVIATGSADQADE
-1567 TRALLAA
+1567 TPALLAA

-1602 PFQRQTY
+1602 PFQRQMY
-1609 WLAAAAPVS
+1609 WLAPAASTPV
-1618 RAVAL
+1618 VV
-1623 ADAPLSDAP
+1623 PV
-1632 LLDAPLSDDR
+1632 LDGPSARSAER
-1642 LATASP
+1642 FAAASP

-1654 LLKLVLA
+1654 LLGLVLA

-1674 DATHAF
+1674 DAAHAF

-1691 ELRERIAAATGTTL
+1691 ELRERIAAATGTAL

-1713 PSPAAVVRALGAL
+1713 PSPAAVVRALGTHL
-1726 RAARARP
+1726 DRAT
-1733 DRGAEPE
+1733 GPE
-1740 PSAADLVDRLAA
+1740 PTAADLVDRLAA
-1752 LFAAGT
+1752 LLATGT
-1758 TPDPATATR
+1758 ALDPATATR

-1778 AGPARPGPGPDLDA
+1778 AGPARPGPGPDLDT

>member
-1 MSVHSDDYAID
+1 
-12 PAAGSPGALGGHTL
+12 
-26 PAVFAAAVRRAP
+26 
-38 DAVALV
+38 
-44 DGEREL
+44 
-50 TWRQWA
+50 
-56 DEAAALARALQ
+56 
-67 ELGVAPGDVVAVQLP
+67 
-82 NCREYQTAHVAV
+82 
-94 ATAGAVL
+94 
-101 LPVHAG
+101 
-107 HGAADVRALLAR
+107 
-119 VDPVAV
+119 
-125 LLPAEAAAAAPGL
+125 
-138 LTDVPSLRAV
+138 
-148 LVAGGEVAVGGG
+148 
-160 EAPAA
+160 
-165 AGVHALDRL
+165 
-174 TAAWAGHPPHP
+174 
-185 VEVRPEDPLVLIPS
+185 
-199 SGTTS
+199 
-204 ARPKICVHSHDGL
+204 
-217 LSNTASVAGEGG
+217 
-229 PAFADAILTA
+229 
-239 CPLTHL
+239 
-245 FGLQSLHTAL
+245 
-255 FRACRQVLLRGWD
+255 
-268 PERFLALARA
+268 
-278 TAPSAVFAVP
+278 
-288 AQLHDVVA
+288 
-296 SLARSGQPAGF
+296 
-307 LPHEVRT
+307 
-314 AGAAIPAALAA
+314 
-325 DVRAVLGGELVVV
+325 
-338 WGMSEL
+338 
-344 GTGTRTSATDPVGAA
+344 
-359 VRSVGRPTSGARVRI
+359 
-374 VGEDGCELPPGEPG
+374 
-388 DLQYR
+388 
-393 SPSMFRGYYREPE
+393 
-406 LTAAAVTPDGWLRT
+406 
-420 GDRASLGADGLLRFH
+420 
-435 GRAAELIN
+435 
-443 VGGRKFDATE
+443 
-453 VQELLAAMPGIGPLA
+453 
-468 VVGRADARLG
+468 
-478 EIPCLV
+478 
-484 LTRAAD
+484 
-490 PAIGLRAVTGFL
+490 
-502 REREVAEYKMPL
+502 
-514 ELVTVDDLPRTPAG
+514 
-528 KLHRR
+528 
-533 SLEELAAGET
+533 
-543 VVPPLSM
+543 
-550 DYRDALDLVRSCA
+550 
-563 AEVME
+563 
-568 RGPDDEPIG
+568 
-577 ADTAFRAYGLDSVR
+577 
-591 TIRLRNLLAEA
+591 
-602 TGRPLP
+602 
-608 VSLGFDHPTPAA
+608 
-620 VAALLSGAVPDRS
+620 
-633 EEGPDDASS
+633 
-642 DEPIAIVG
+642 
-650 MACRLPGGVSSPDD
+650 
-664 LWALVSD
+664 
-671 GTHTDSPFPAD
+671 
-682 RGWDLDGLFHDDPE
+682 
-696 HPGTSYVRRGGFLDG
+696 
-711 AGRFDAAFFGFSPRE
+711 
-726 ALAADP
+726 
-732 QQRLLLETAW
+732 
-742 EALEH
+742 
-747 AGIDPTGLRGSRT
+747 
-760 GVFTGAMY
+760 
-768 HDYGAG
+768 
-774 APAEL
+774 
-779 EGLLGIGTAGSAL
+779 
-792 AGRISYCFGLEGP
+792 
-805 ALAVDTAC
+805 
-813 SSSLVALHL
+813 
-822 ACRSLR
+822 
-828 SGESSLALAG
+828 
-838 GVAVMATPTSF
+838 
-849 VEFSRLRG
+849 
-857 LAADGR
+857 
-863 CKSFSDDADGA
+863 
-874 AWAEGAGLLVLE
+874 LVLE

-937 APGDVDAVEAHGT
+937 TPGDVDAVEAHGT

-1072 SGDGATGS
+1072 SGDGPTGS
-1080 SDHGEAATRHTDAG
+1080 SDHGEAAARRTDAG
-1094 HTALQDAPAAASGD
+1094 HTVLQDAPAAASAA
-1108 GPTRPTDHGEAT
+1108 GPARPTDHGE
-1120 ARRTDAERTALQDAP
+1120 
-1135 AAAPGD
+1135 
-1141 EPARPT
+1141 
-1147 DHADAATR
+1147 AATR

-1164 GTVLPGVSRHADDR
+1164 GTVLPGASEHAGDR

-1191 LRAQAGRLAEHVGAH
+1191 LRAQAGRLAEHVAAH

-1320 ELLDRTEF
+1320 GLLDRTEF

-1344 ESWGVRPDLLAGHS
+1344 ESWGVQPDLLAGHS

-1392 GGAMLAVRAA
+1392 GGTMLAVRAA
-1402 EGEVLPLLGEF
+1402 EDEVLPLLGEF

-1548 EAGAS
+1548 DAGAS
-1553 AAVIATGSADQGEE
+1553 AAVIATGSADQGDE

-1632 LLDAPLSDDR
+1632 LSDAPLSDAPLSDDR

-1691 ELRERIAAATGTTL
+1691 ELRERIAAATGTAL

>member
-56 DEAAALARALQ
+56 DESAALARALQ

-82 NCREYQTAHVAV
+82 NCREYQTAHVAI

-125 LLPAEAAAAAPGL
+125 LLPAEASATASDLLAA
-138 LTDVPSLRAV
+138 VPSLRAV
-148 LVAGGEVAVGGG
+148 LVGGG
-160 EAPAA
+160 GAVAS
-165 AGVHALDRL
+165 AGVHALDGL
-174 TAAWAGHPPHP
+174 LAQWAGHAPHP

-204 ARPKICVHSHDGL
+204 ARPKICLHSHEGL
-217 LSNTASVAGEGG
+217 LSNTASVAEEGG

-296 SLARSGQPAGF
+296 ALARSGQPAGF
-307 LPHEVRT
+307 RPHEVRT

-325 DVRAVLGGELVVV
+325 DVRTVLGGELVVV

-359 VRSVGRPTSGARVRI
+359 VRSVGRPTSGARVRV
-374 VGEDGCELPPGEPG
+374 VGEDGRGLPPGEPG
-388 DLQYR
+388 ELQYR
-393 SPSMFRGYYREPE
+393 SPSMFRGYYREPD

-502 REREVAEYKMPL
+502 REREVADYKVPL

-533 SLEELAAGET
+533 SLEELVAGEA
-543 VVPPLSM
+543 VVPASRSLDDGDALDDVDAV
-550 DYRDALDLVRSCA
+550 DYGDALDLVRSCA
-563 AEVME
+563 AEVMD
-568 RGPDDEPIG
+568 RGPEDEPIG

-608 VSLGFDHPTPAA
+608 VSLGFDHPTPSA
-620 VAALLSGAVPDRS
+620 VAALLSGAPSARPD
-633 EEGPDDASS
+633 EDPYQASG
-642 DEPIAIVG
+642 EPIAIVG

-664 LWALVSD
+664 LWALVAD
-671 GTHTDSPFPAD
+671 GTHTDSAFPAD
-682 RGWDLDGLFHDDPE
+682 RGWDLDGLFHEDPE

-768 HDYGAG
+768 HDYGVG

-779 EGLLGIGTAGSAL
+779 DGLLGIGTAGSAL

-805 ALAVDTAC
+805 ALTVDTAC

-874 AWAEGAGLLVLE
+874 AWAEGVGLLVLE
-886 RLSDARRNGHPVLA
+886 RLSDARRNGHPVLT

-937 APGDVDAVEAHGT
+937 TPGDVDAVEAHGT

-964 AVHGGTRPADRPLW
+964 AVHGGARPADRPLW

-1008 LLPRT
+1008 VLPRT

-1020 TRVDWSSGAVRL
+1020 GRVDWSSGDVRL
-1032 LTEAQ
+1032 LTQAQ
-1037 PWPRKDGRARRA
+1037 PWPREDGRARRA

-1062 VVLEEAPAAG
+1062 VVLEEAPVVAAG
-1072 SGDGATGS
+1072 DGQGSG
-1080 SDHGEAATRHTDAG
+1080 
-1094 HTALQDAPAAASGD
+1094 
-1108 GPTRPTDHGEAT
+1108 
-1120 ARRTDAERTALQDAP
+1120 RTAD
-1135 AAAPGD
+1135 
-1141 EPARPT
+1141 
-1147 DHADAATR
+1147 
-1155 HTDAGRAEA
+1155 GR
-1164 GTVLPGVSRHADDR
+1164 ADDR
-1178 PVPLVLSARSEPA
+1178 PVPLLLSARSEPA
-1191 LRAQAGRLAEHVGAH
+1191 LRAQAGRLAEHVAAH
-1206 PSYALPDLA
+1206 PSYALADLA
-1215 HALATTRAVHG
+1215 LALATTRAVHG
-1226 HRALLAAADRTGLVD
+1226 HRAVLTGTDRTELVA
-1241 ALRRFASGEPS
+1241 ALRHFAAGEPS

-1296 DEVCGV
+1296 DEVCSV

-1312 SVLWDRSD
+1312 SVLWDSPE

-1337 VALHRLL
+1337 VALYRLL

-1358 VGEIAAAHVAG
+1358 VGEVAAAHVAG
-1369 VLSLADACTLVAAR
+1369 VLSLPDACTLIAAR

-1392 GGAMLAVRAA
+1392 GGAMLAVRAT
-1402 EGEVLPLLGEF
+1402 EDEVLPLLGES

-1435 AIEAHFA
+1435 AIEDHFA
-1442 DRRTTRLRVSHAFH
+1442 GRRTTRLRVSHAFH

-1468 GVLEG
+1468 TVLEG
-1473 LSFAAPAVP
+1473 LAFGAPSVP
-1482 LVSGVTG
+1482 LVTGVTG

-1515 AVARLGAERVDA
+1515 AVSHLGSERVDA
-1527 YLELGPAA
+1527 YLELGPAS
-1535 ALAPMLGECLAAA
+1535 ALVPMLGECLAEGAA
-1548 EAGAS
+1548 GTS
-1553 AAVIATGSADQGEE
+1553 AAVIATGPAGQADG

-1574 AGRLHLHGV
+1574 AGRLQLHGV
-1583 PVDWDAVLPGAR
+1583 PVDWHAVLPGAR

-1602 PFQRQTY
+1602 AFQRQTY
-1609 WLAAAAPVS
+1609 WLAPAAPALSAAA
-1618 RAVAL
+1618 AAE
-1623 ADAPLSDAP
+1623 APP
-1632 LLDAPLSDDR
+1632 FDDR
-1642 LATASP
+1642 LGDRPDDRLDDRLDTASP

-1661 ETAAV
+1661 ETASV

-1674 DATHAF
+1674 DAAHAF

-1691 ELRERIAAATGTTL
+1691 ELRERIAAATGTPL

-1713 PSPAAVVRALGAL
+1713 PSPAAVVRAIGAL
-1726 RAARARP
+1726 RDRL
-1733 DRGAEPE
+1733 DRGAGPE
-1740 PSAADLVDRLAA
+1740 PTAADLVDRLTA
-1752 LFAAGT
+1752 LVTAGT
-1758 TPDPATATR
+1758 VLDPATATR

-1778 AGPARPGPGPDLDA
+1778 TGPARPAPGPDLDA

>member
-1 MSVHSDDYAID
+1 MPVHSDDYAID

-44 DGEREL
+44 DGDREV

-56 DEAAALARALQ
+56 DDAAALARALQ

-94 ATAGAVL
+94 AVAGAVL

-125 LLPAEAAAAAPGL
+125 LLPAEAAATAVEL
-138 LTDVPSLRAV
+138 LTTVSSLRAV
-148 LVAGGEVAVGGG
+148 LVAGD
-160 EAPAA
+160 EAPTAR
-165 AGVHALDRL
+165 GVHALERL
-174 TAAWAGHPPHP
+174 TAQWAGHAPHP
-185 VEVRPEDPLVLIPS
+185 VDVRPENPLVLVPS

-204 ARPKICVHSHDGL
+204 ARPKICLHSHDGL
-217 LSNTASVAGEGG
+217 LSNTASVADEGG
-229 PAFADAILTA
+229 PAFAEAILTA

-255 FRACRQVLLRGWD
+255 FRACRQVLLNGWD

-296 SLARSGQPAGF
+296 TLARSGQPAGF
-307 LPHEVRT
+307 RPREVRT

-344 GTGTRTSATDPVGAA
+344 GTGTRTSTTDPAGAA
-359 VRSVGRPTSGARVRI
+359 VRSVGRPTSGARVRV
-374 VGEDGCELPPGEPG
+374 VGDDGRELPTGEPG

-393 SPSMFRGYYREPE
+393 SPSMFRGYYREPD

-490 PAIGLRAVTGFL
+490 PAIGLRAVTAFL
-502 REREVAEYKMPL
+502 REREVAEYKVPL
-514 ELVTVDDLPRTPAG
+514 ELVAVDDLPRTPAG

-533 SLEELAAGET
+533 SLEELVAGAA
-543 VVPPLSM
+543 VVQASHAM

-563 AEVME
+563 AEVMD
-568 RGPDDEPIG
+568 RGPADEPIG
-577 ADTAFRAYGLDSVR
+577 VGTAFRAYGLDSVR

-602 TGRPLP
+602 TGRALP

-620 VAALLSGAVPDRS
+620 VAALLSGVVSDR
-633 EEGPDDASS
+633 EEDPHDASS

-664 LWALVSD
+664 LWALVAD
-671 GTHTDSPFPAD
+671 GTHTDSAFPAD
-682 RGWDLDGLFHDDPE
+682 RGWDLDGLFDDDPD

-747 AGIDPTGLRGSRT
+747 AGIDPNGLRGSRT

-768 HDYGAG
+768 HDYGVG

-900 VVRGSAVNQDGASNG
+900 LVRGSAVNQDGASNG

-964 AVHGGTRPADRPLW
+964 AVHADARPADRPLW
-978 LGSVKSNIGHAQ
+978 LGSVKSNIGHTQ

-1002 QALRHG
+1002 QAMRHG

-1013 LHVTEPT
+1013 LHVTRPT
-1020 TRVDWSSGAVRL
+1020 GRVDWSSGAVRL
-1032 LTEAQ
+1032 LTQAQ
-1037 PWPRKDGRARRA
+1037 PWHREDGRVRRA

-1062 VVLEEAPAAG
+1062 VVLEEAPVAA
-1072 SGDGATGS
+1072 A
-1080 SDHGEAATRHTDAG
+1080 R
-1094 HTALQDAPAAASGD
+1094 PAA
-1108 GPTRPTDHGEAT
+1108 P
-1120 ARRTDAERTALQDAP
+1120 RTAD
-1135 AAAPGD
+1135 
-1141 EPARPT
+1141 RPVPPCT
-1147 DHADAATR
+1147 A
-1155 HTDAGRAEA
+1155 
-1164 GTVLPGVSRHADDR
+1164 DR
-1178 PVPLVLSARSEPA
+1178 PVPLLLSARGEPA
-1191 LRAQAGRLAEHVGAH
+1191 LRAQAGRLAEHLAAH
-1206 PSYALPDLA
+1206 PSYALPDV
-1215 HALATTRAVHG
+1215 ALALAGTRAVHT
-1226 HRALLAAADRTGLVD
+1226 HRAVLAGAERGELVD
-1241 ALRRFASGEPS
+1241 ALEHFAAGEPS
-1252 PVAPA
+1252 PVAPV

-1282 RELAAAF
+1282 RELAASF
-1289 PEFAAAL
+1289 PEFTAAL
-1296 DEVCGV
+1296 DEVCGF

-1312 SVLWDRSD
+1312 SVLWEDRAD
-1320 ELLDRTEF
+1320 LLDRTEF

-1369 VLSLADACTLVAAR
+1369 VLSLPDACTLIAAR

-1392 GGAMLAVRAA
+1392 GGAMLAVRAS
-1402 EGEVLPLLGEF
+1402 EDEVLPLLGEF

-1423 SVVVSGTEDAVA
+1423 SVVVSGTEEAVA
-1435 AIEAHFA
+1435 AVGAHFA
-1442 DRRTTRLRVSHAFH
+1442 DRRTARLRVSHAFH

-1468 GVLEG
+1468 DVLEG
-1473 LSFAAPAVP
+1473 LSFAPPAIA

-1489 RPLTADEARD
+1489 RPLTAEEARD

-1515 AVARLGAERVDA
+1515 AVSRLRAEHADA
-1527 YLELGPAA
+1527 YLELGPAS
-1535 ALAPMLGECLAAA
+1535 ALAPMLGECLAGTD
-1548 EAGAS
+1548 AGAP
-1553 AAVIATGSADQGEE
+1553 AAVTTTGSADRADEA
-1567 TRALLAA
+1567 RALLVAV
-1574 AGRLHLHGV
+1574 GRLHLHGV
-1583 PVDWDAVLPGAR
+1583 PVDWEAVLPGAR

-1602 PFQRQTY
+1602 AFQRQTY
-1609 WLAAAAPVS
+1609 WLAPAAPTPPTT
-1618 RAVAL
+1618 AVVAT
-1623 ADAPLSDAP
+1623 APLRDG
-1632 LLDAPLSDDR
+1632 R

-1654 LLKLVLA
+1654 LLELVLA

-1666 LGRGADDL
+1666 LGRGPDDL
-1674 DATHAF
+1674 EATQAF
-1680 SDLGVNSVNAI
+1680 SDLGVNSVNAV
-1691 ELRERIAAATGTTL
+1691 ELRERIAIATGTPL

-1713 PSPAAVVRALGAL
+1713 PSPASVVRAIAAL
-1726 RAARARP
+1726 RDRPAPGAA
-1733 DRGAEPE
+1733 PE
-1740 PSAADLVDRLAA
+1740 PAAAHLVDRLAA
-1752 LFAAGT
+1752 LLAAGT
-1758 TPDPATATR
+1758 ALDPATATR
-1767 LRDLARRCAAP
+1767 LRDLARRCATT
-1778 AGPARPGPGPDLDA
+1778 AGPARPAPGPDLDE